1 MKNYVEPKLDVDVI
15 VNDII
20 TDSNDDNMLPILGGK
35 SDILG

>member
-20 TDSNDDNMLPILGGK
+20 TDSNMLPILGGE
-35 SDILG
+35 SDDILG

>member
-20 TDSNDDNMLPILGGK
+20 TDSSDDNMLPILGGK

>member
-20 TDSNDDNMLPILGGK
+20 TDSGDDNMLPILGGK

>member
-20 TDSNDDNMLPILGGK
+20 TDSNMLPTLCDK